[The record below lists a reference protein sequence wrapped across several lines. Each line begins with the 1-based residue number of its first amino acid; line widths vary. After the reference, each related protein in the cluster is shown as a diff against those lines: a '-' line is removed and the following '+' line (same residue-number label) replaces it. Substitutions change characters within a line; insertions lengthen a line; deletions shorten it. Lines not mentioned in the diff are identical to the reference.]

1 MFAPAFEVMRRL
13 SSVLEMKA
21 DFGVRLKEAYDAKDT
36 ATLALLYKECDKIM
50 ARIAALRLAH
60 RSAWMKYYKSFGW
73 EVFDIR
79 YGGLMQR
86 FDTTKMLLGQYIR
99 GIITKIDELEEERL
113 WYDGGHPESEVI
125 GGGFLWLKYDKIA
138 TTGILP

>member
-1 MFAPAFEVMRRL
+1 
-13 SSVLEMKA
+13 
-21 DFGVRLKEAYDAKDT
+21 
-36 ATLALLYKECDKIM
+36 M

-99 GIITKIDELEEERL
+99 GVIAKIDELEEDRL
-113 WYDGGHPESEVI
+113 WLEAKSLEGDAI
-125 GGGFLWLKYDKIA
+125 GGRFLWQRYDKLA
-138 TTGILP
+138 TTGVLP